1 MSKLLPGLSG
11 KGKLKLAIVAA
22 LATTT
27 HAVFAGGINPAN
39 SNTTVTQQNG
49 VDVVNIAKPNGKGL
63 SHNKF
68 NKYNVSR
75 EGAILNNATSK
86 THSQILNKSLKAN
99 TNLNGQAASVILNE
113 VVSKNPSTILGL
125 QEVLGNSAKL
135 IIANPN
141 GISCDGCGFINTPN
155 ATLAV
160 GKPTISDGE
169 IKSFNVNNQNSSLH
183 VTGNVSAADTVLNL
197 VAPKVT
203 VNGQVKAG
211 KELNIIAGLNQVDYD
226 QQSGAIKSIKPLT
239 QAVSSFDAQLLGA
252 MQAGRIRI
260 VNTAQ
265 GAGVNLSG
273 THIQADESISIASAG
288 NINIEAKKTN
298 NNQSIQRAKLQS
310 GEKIDLIAKDNI
322 NLKAAT
328 VESKNIKIAADKQVN
343 LNSLSTIETNTKR
356 DYQLHEDF
364 AGTDI
369 GETTTTNT
377 QTIKRSHTTQ
387 LAAIGDIN
395 INAGSKATLDGSN
408 LTAGNS
414 INLTAENDIKL
425 NSVENTIETNID
437 FYEWNRLYEK
447 NTSDNTKTVSKQGV
461 IINAGKN
468 IAFNSE
474 GNLEA
479 NGARLNAENSIKSQ
493 TKGSIILT
501 DSLNSHSNSY
511 SLRTKNE
518 GWSLT
523 SRKQDRN
530 QVSRDLNRTSLV
542 AGNNIDLNVNDSV
555 KLSAAHVVSD
565 GSINILAGNNL
576 TAEGAEIS
584 AKNNFHANTQG
595 GVELI
600 GRVITSSNKNK
611 SSNSDG
617 FTSQTSNNQNTKQ
630 TVSRTT
636 VSAGENLAIQSDK
649 SITLAATELSAEG
662 NIILDAN
669 DDVNITTRQYSQTSS
684 QNSYSGD
691 TVGGAFWGSSGS
703 SNRDDMLNER
713 STVQAGG
720 ELFINAEDN
729 IRIQGST
736 VSGEKGAYAL
746 TEKESITI
754 DNATNVSEADLSEYK
769 NRFIGIATSNKDSDT
784 RKTEAVGSEVLSD
797 TNIQLSSAKDSQI
810 VGSLVK
816 AAKDLNIKAIGDI
829 IIEAAFNTDSSNT
842 NTDSTTFFAE
852 GNVNDDAGEA
862 SGTIGI
868 KVTNTV
874 EENDKSTVVKGGLAA
889 GNNINIETKETF
901 KTNGADLT
909 ATNNIAVTA
918 KEIDNQAT
926 YNTETNSQET
936 TETTAGV
943 TYYAGVERVGNDFNV
958 NYNNEKSTQSAS
970 NAVVNTFNAGGN
982 IQLNAENNIVD
993 QASNINA
1000 GGSIELSAKN
1010 IEQTA
1015 VQNTNTVT
1023 TTSETGFGSIG
1034 FTINPSLKTVYD
1046 DQVKD
1051 IRNGVLPTSIETQH
1065 IDPDFGF
1072 NLAGGYDQSNS
1083 QTTNKAAV
1091 SGTLSGKQVILT
1103 GKNLIL
1109 EGSNLKTTSGD
1120 IVINADQYNHIAAY
1134 NSAISSSFAEGGS
1147 GSTRLAT
1154 QTTKDL
1160 RVTAK
1165 GEYHWNNGSSED
1177 ITAVMGSI
1185 NAKGGNVL
1193 FNVGEGYLEGVD
1205 ISAGSDVL
1213 GVSENNFTF
1222 ATAKN
1227 TSTSSD
1233 RTFKAGG
1240 ELSFK
1245 IGKNKKGDVWTDQ
1258 LSDNLFGKA
1267 KNKATNLFSS
1277 KSNKPSKFGQLKDKV
1292 TSSSVYKKGTEVAS
1306 KTKQNIDDTRVK
1318 STKGFGIAGNYEDKI
1333 ATKSSTTHKV
1343 GTITAGGDIRFT
1355 AKNGDITLEATQVNV
1370 EGKTDFIAEKGSTE
1384 LLAVYDSES
1393 SNVSHHKVAAELGI
1407 KADNDEANIRGKE
1420 NTNATDKS
1428 DSDQKDKNELASK
1441 DQSEDDK
1448 TQSKD
1453 TNKKDKSKSLKNG
1466 AFNKLKRAKSFAN
1479 IGADI
1484 QWNDTESDSQTA
1496 IVSNISSKQ
1505 GINIVSGEDKTVIQG
1520 ANIAAGSDAKVTLTG
1535 KDGVDFQAIT
1545 NTSFI
1550 NENINNAGLG
1560 IEQKKDVV
1568 SINSDHKALDN
1579 FIVKRKTKPFTKHKL
1594 TNERTSGLNL
1604 EFSRADYTTTEQQ
1617 AGSMS
1622 GGAIEVTTNN
1632 GDITFIGTDINA
1644 NSLKVRAK
1652 NFTHEATT
1660 STVKG
1665 NGWNAKL
1672 AVNPLEATLID
1683 DRISSLDKAEK
1694 AKAEGRNYKNGIG
1707 GGYDK
1712 RDVVTR
1718 KGGHV
1723 QVNNIDLQ
1731 IDNNARFVG
1740 THLSAN
1746 QGQVS
1751 AENIQLDA
1759 STSTH
1764 QQFKVQAD
1772 FALGLESKTGVE
1784 YKDIDR
1790 VNHQGSQLQISEGKV
1805 TVNNDL
1811 VLTNATVTGNTDIKV
1826 GGDLTATSLKSKDIS
1841 TEVDTSVEVKRP
1853 AGTITFADAAEKN
1866 LPILNIIRQ
1875 VKDLLTYQ
1883 FDAKAD
1889 IKTSNSHAVEQAA
1902 GIKAKQL
1909 TVGGDATLTGTTVAA
1924 DSVDVDGSIQT
1935 TNVSGSVNKTEA
1947 TGNIS
1952 LGLQPIVDRVKQA
1965 STDISTGK
1973 TVGDAL
1979 KAATE
1984 VQSPVTYATEKHQQ
1998 TVMSELVSKK

>member
-1 MSKLLPGLSG
+1 MGRVLPGLSS

-27 HAVFAGGINPAN
+27 HAVFAGGINPTN

-49 VDVVNIAKPNGKGL
+49 VDIVNIAKPNSKGL
-63 SHNKF
+63 SHNTF

-75 EGAILNNATSK
+75 KGAVLNNATSK
-86 THSQILNKSLKAN
+86 AHSQILNKSLKAN
-99 TNLNGQAASVILNE
+99 SNLNGQAASVILNE

-160 GKPTISDGE
+160 GKPNINDGE
-169 IKSFNVNNQNSSLH
+169 IKSFNVNNQNASLH
-183 VTGNVSAADTVLNL
+183 VTGNVSAKDTVLNL
-197 VAPKVT
+197 IAPKVT

-226 QQSGAIKSIKPLT
+226 QQSGTIKAIKPLT

-260 VNTAQ
+260 VNTAK

-273 THIQADESISIASAG
+273 ANIKADESISIASAG
-288 NINIEAKKTN
+288 NINIASKKIN
-298 NNQSIQRAKLQS
+298 NNSSIQRAKLKS
-310 GEKIDLIAKDNI
+310 KENIDLKAKNNI
-322 NLKAAT
+322 NLTAAA
-328 VESKNIKIAADKQVN
+328 VESKNINIAADKQIN
-343 LNSLSTIETNTKR
+343 LNRLSTIDTNTKR

-369 GETTTTNT
+369 GETITTNT

-387 LAAIGDIN
+387 LTATGDIS
-395 INAGSKATLDGSN
+395 INAGGKARLDGSK
-408 LTAGNS
+408 LTANKS
-414 INLTAENDIKL
+414 INLTADSDIKL
-425 NSVENTIETNID
+425 NSVENTVETNID
-437 FYEWNRLYEK
+437 FYEWYRLYEK
-447 NTSDNTKTVSKQGV
+447 STSNNTKIANKQGV
-461 IINAGKN
+461 IISAGEN
-468 IAFNSE
+468 LVLSSG
-474 GNLEA
+474 GNLET

-493 TKGSIILT
+493 TKGSIIFT
-501 DSLNSHSNSY
+501 DSLNSHSSSY

-530 QVSRDLNRTSLV
+530 QVSRDLNRTSII

-565 GSINILAGNNL
+565 GNINILAGNNL
-576 TAEGAEIS
+576 TAEGAKIS

-636 VSAGENLAIQSDK
+636 VSAGKNLAIQSDK

-703 SNRDDMLNER
+703 TNRDDMLNER
-713 STVQAGG
+713 STVKAGG
-720 ELFINAEDN
+720 GLFINAENN

-754 DNATNVSEADLSEYK
+754 DSATNIREAELSEYK
-769 NRFIGIATSNKDSDT
+769 NRFICIATSNTDSDS
-784 RKTEAVGSEVLSD
+784 RKTEAVGSEVLSN
-797 TNIQLSSAKDSQI
+797 TNIQLSSAKDTQI

-829 IIEAAFNTDSSNT
+829 IIETAFNNNSSNT
-842 NTDSTTFFAE
+842 DKNSTAFFTE
-852 GNVNDDAGEA
+852 GNVNDEAGEA

-874 EENDKSTVVKGGLAA
+874 ENHDASTAVKGGLAA
-889 GNNINIETKETF
+889 GNNINIETQETF

-918 KEIDNQAT
+918 KEIDNQAA
-926 YNTETNSQET
+926 YNTETNSKET
-936 TETTAGV
+936 TETTAGI
-943 TYYAGVERVGNDFNV
+943 TYYAGVERVGNDFKV
-958 NYNNEKSTQSAS
+958 NYNNEKSTQSSS
-970 NAVVNTFNAGGN
+970 NAVVNTFSAGGN
-982 IQLNAENNIVD
+982 IQLNVGNNIVD
-993 QASNINA
+993 EASNLNA

-1010 IEQTA
+1010 IKQNA

-1023 TTSETGFGSIG
+1023 KTSETGFGSIG
-1034 FTINPSLKTVYD
+1034 VTINPSLKTVYD

-1051 IRNGVLPTSIETQH
+1051 IRNGVIPTSIETQH

-1072 NLAGGYDQSNS
+1072 NLAGGYDKSNS

-1091 SGTLSGKQVILT
+1091 TGTISGKQVILT
-1103 GKNLIL
+1103 GKNLVL

-1120 IVINADQYNHIAAY
+1120 VVINADQYNHIAAY

-1147 GSTRLAT
+1147 GSARLAT

-1160 RVTAK
+1160 RVTTK
-1165 GEYHWNNGSSED
+1165 GEYHWNNGSSKD
-1177 ITAVMGSI
+1177 MTAVVGSI

-1193 FNVGEGYLEGVD
+1193 FNVDEGYIEGVD
-1205 ISAGSDVL
+1205 ISTGSDVL

-1222 ATAKN
+1222 AAAKN

-1233 RTFKAGG
+1233 RTFKVGG

-1277 KSNKPSKFGQLKDKV
+1277 TSDKPSKLGQLKDKV
-1292 TSSSVYKKGTEVAS
+1292 TSSSVYKKGAEVAY

-1318 STKGFGIAGNYEDKI
+1318 SSKGFGIAGHYEDKI

-1355 AKNGDITLEATQVNV
+1355 AKNGDITLEATQVNA

-1407 KADNDEANIRGKE
+1407 KADNDEANLRGK
-1420 NTNATDKS
+1420 NDTSATDKS
-1428 DSDQKDKNELASK
+1428 DSDQKDKNEVAA
-1441 DQSEDDK
+1441 
-1448 TQSKD
+1448 KD

-1479 IGADI
+1479 IGADV
-1484 QWNDTESDSQTA
+1484 QWNDTESGSQTA
-1496 IVSNISSKQ
+1496 VVSNISSQQ
-1505 GINIVSGEDKTVIQG
+1505 GIKIVSGKDNTVIQG
-1520 ANIAAGSDAKVTLTG
+1520 ANLATGNDAQFTLAGKG
-1535 KDGVDFQAIT
+1535 GVDFQAVT

-1550 NENINNAGLG
+1550 NESINNAGLG

-1604 EFSRADYTTTEQQ
+1604 EFSRANYTTTEQQ
-1617 AGSMS
+1617 AGSIN
-1622 GGAIEVTTNN
+1622 GGAIEVTSNN
-1632 GDITFIGTDINA
+1632 GDVNFVGTDVKA
-1644 NSLKVRAK
+1644 NFLKIQAK
-1652 NFTHEATT
+1652 NLTHEATT

-1665 NGWNAKL
+1665 SGWNAKL
-1672 AVNPLEATLID
+1672 SINPLEATLID
-1683 DRISSLDKAEK
+1683 DRISGLDKVEK

-1707 GGYDK
+1707 GGYDN
-1712 RDVVTR
+1712 RDIVTR
-1718 KGGHV
+1718 KGGNV
-1723 QVNNIDLQ
+1723 QVNNIDIQ
-1731 IDNNARFVG
+1731 IDNNVRLVG
-1740 THLSAN
+1740 TNLSAT
-1746 QGQVS
+1746 QGQIS

-1759 STSTH
+1759 ATSTH

-1772 FALGLESKTGVE
+1772 LALGLESKTGVE

-1790 VNHQGSQLQISEGKV
+1790 VNHQGSQLQIGDGKISI
-1805 TVNNDL
+1805 NNDL
-1811 VLTNATVTGNTDIKV
+1811 ALTNATVTGNTDIKV
-1826 GGDLTATSLKSKDIS
+1826 GGDLTATSIKDKDIS

-1853 AGTITFADAAEKN
+1853 AGTITFADVAEKN

-1883 FDAKAD
+1883 FNAKTD
-1889 IKTSNSHAVEQAA
+1889 VKTSNSHAVKQAA
-1902 GIKAKQL
+1902 EITAKQL

-1924 DSVDVDGSIQT
+1924 DSVDVDGTIQT
-1935 TNVSGSVNKTEA
+1935 TSVSGSVNKTEA

-1952 LGLQPIVDRVKQA
+1952 LGLQPIVDQVKQA
-1965 STDISTGK
+1965 SADISTGK

-1979 KAATE
+1979 KTATE
-1984 VQSPVTYATEKHQQ
+1984 VPSPVTYATEKHQQ
-1998 TVMSELVSKK
+1998 TVESALISKK